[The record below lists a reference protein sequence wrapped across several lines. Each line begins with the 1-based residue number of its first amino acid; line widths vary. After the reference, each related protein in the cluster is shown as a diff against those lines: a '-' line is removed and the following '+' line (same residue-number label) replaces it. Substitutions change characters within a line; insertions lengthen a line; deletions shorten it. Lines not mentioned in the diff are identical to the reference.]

1 MSISLKIKGNKHS
14 NEGIGIDH
22 VAIGDQAFH
31 VFDRQYHPVTPADD
45 IIVIRHYA
53 DKSVYTINTTN
64 VASVDGGR
72 NGNLIIAV
80 AVPRGERVSGL
91 FNLLLELSNFYKA
104 NYMTYDGARH
114 HFTERKEVSAEFE
127 AIIQSHT
134 VDRYPYRPVVSD
146 PDPDKIAY
154 IYMPPADIAQLLD
167 DPMRAEFAQFG
178 QIVLVPKGNPADS
191 MIKIT
196 PRFDRPYKITV
207 NGREVSATV
216 SDPEKVLNI
225 SVPGTK
231 TLQPATVRF
240 TLAEARSGNVNGA
253 SVIVDDFNQT
263 LTVNVHQK
271 PIAVEPAIKPI
282 DKGTKRT
289 TRKNHSKTSMIVAI
303 IAAIVVV
310 GVACWVLGLFAT
322 KESQPETEPLTQNET
337 ELKQKEAF
345 EQEVVDEMESSAEG
359 TEDAA
364 DAADISAIIG
374 QEPEAPAVEPKA
386 NEPKANEPKADT
398 TPKQSSEVKAAYDN
412 YERKLTMREGITR
425 RELNEVRIFV
435 ERNTDL
441 TQTQKDR
448 LSVLISTHNQIAS
461 AFSQLKSNGVKA
473 GRDALSAI
481 STREQG
487 IKTYLGSIL
496 KLTDEDLENLALEFV
511 RKGENASLYGR

>member
-72 NGNLIIAV
+72 NGNLIIAI
-80 AVPRGERVSGL
+80 AVPRGERVGGL

-114 HFTERKEVSAEFE
+114 HFTERKEIAAEFE
-127 AIIQSHT
+127 AIIQSHP

-154 IYMPPADIAQLLD
+154 IYMSPADIAHLLD

-191 MIKIT
+191 TIKVSPT
-196 PRFDRPYKITV
+196 LERPYKITV

-271 PIAVEPAIKPI
+271 PIPADPVIKPI
-282 DKGTKRT
+282 DKTGKRKASKH
-289 TRKNHSKTSMIVAI
+289 RSKTPIIVSI
-303 IAAIVVV
+303 IAAVAVVAI
-310 GVACWVLGLFAT
+310 ACWVLGLFST
-322 KESQPETEPLTQNET
+322 KETQQEQEPLTQNET

-345 EQEVVDEMESSAEG
+345 EQEVVDEKESSDEG
-359 TEDAA
+359 TEDAD

-374 QEPEAPAVEPKA
+374 QESETPG
-386 NEPKANEPKADT
+386 NEPKADQPRAST
-398 TPKQSSEVKAAYDN
+398 TPQQSAEVKTAYDN

-435 ERNTDL
+435 ERNPDL
-441 TQTQKDR
+441 TQNQKDR
-448 LSVLISTHNQIAS
+448 LSALLSTHDQIAS
-461 AFSQLKSNGVKA
+461 AFSQLKTGGVKA

-481 STREQG
+481 STREHG
-487 IKTYLGSIL
+487 IKTYLGNIL
-496 KLTDEDLENLALEFV
+496 KLNDEDLENIALEFV
-511 RKGENASLYGR
+511 RKGEDASLYGR